1 MRLLFLLFSLF
12 LLSGCT
18 QTPPELADISPVTI
32 TVTNNG
38 LPVEGVLVS
47 LFEKTPSSAF
57 GCNAQTDKAGV
68 AKIKSTVLTYIG
80 NGAPPGTYTVVLSDL
95 IIFPPEIASSIT
107 ETSLSPKEQAKRQ
120 AKRDEFIE
128 KNRRIPKILE
138 SFSTSSIELTV
149 TKNEPAILTID
160 LSKY

>member
-1 MRLLFLLFSLF
+1 MRILFLLLSLF

-18 QTPPELADISPVTI
+18 QTPPELANTSPVTI

-38 LPVEGVLVS
+38 APVEGVFVS
-47 LFEKTPSSAF
+47 LFEKTPHGAF
-57 GCNAQTDKAGV
+57 GCNAQTDKTGV

-95 IIFPPEIASSIT
+95 IIFPPELASSME
-107 ETSLSPKEQAKRQ
+107 ETLLSPKEQTARQ

-128 KNRRIPKILE
+128 KNRRIPKKLE
-138 SFSTSSIELTV
+138 SFSTSPIELIV
-149 TKNEPAILTID
+149 TKNEPVVLTID